1 MLTYTVFQSFT
12 ILNEAQSFHP
22 IYLACEIIAKDNS
35 VKLHSRENNDIIAY
49 CMKESGF

>member
-22 IYLACEIIAKDNS
+22 IYLSCEIIAKDNS
-35 VKLHSRENNDIIAY
+35 VIQGKIMTLLLVV
-49 CMKESGF
+49 